1 MFFAH
6 LHIYTF
12 PVYGVPN
19 SKFSEQKNMNT
30 YVSQFVG
37 QDIQHIRETT
47 DLNSFNIHL
56 KSNLVIRDE
65 REIFTFE
72 RIVNTAIPMGNSMR
86 DENGFMIPVQTTS
99 VNQYY
104 DNLMT
109 CSSVFSLK
117 KQYRFQKLGN
127 KKTQLISCVLNE
139 STEIS

>member
-1 MFFAH
+1 
-6 LHIYTF
+6 
-12 PVYGVPN
+12 
-19 SKFSEQKNMNT
+19 MNT

-37 QDIQHIRETT
+37 QDIQHMRETT
-47 DLNSFNIHL
+47 DLNSFNINL
-56 KSNLVIRDE
+56 KSDLVIQTE
-65 REIFTFE
+65 RAILTFE
-72 RIVNTAIPMGNSMR
+72 RIVNASSPMGNSMR

-127 KKTQLISCVLNE
+127 KKRS
-139 STEIS
+139 S